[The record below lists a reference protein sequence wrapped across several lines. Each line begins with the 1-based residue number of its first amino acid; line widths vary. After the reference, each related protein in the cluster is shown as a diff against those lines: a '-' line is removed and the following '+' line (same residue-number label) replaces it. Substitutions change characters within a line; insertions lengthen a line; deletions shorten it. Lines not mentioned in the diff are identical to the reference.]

1 MATNQLDLWPV
12 MTATTT
18 TQNTPV
24 SILRDQAALLEKK
37 TDGLVIADV
46 KRRNVEVPE
55 IIYAVTKAGVKEEN
69 AQNVFA
75 YSFYLIAPALEK
87 YRYLLFWMLHPIEMY
102 PLLIRDSPEGEFKV
116 ESENEFLQVLR
127 RIFGSEKTQRVIQ
140 AMITQSNP

>member
-1 MATNQLDLWPV
+1 MATNQLDLWPA
-12 MTATTT
+12 MAATST

-24 SILRDQAALLEKK
+24 SILRNQAALLEKK
-37 TDGLVIADV
+37 TEGLVVADV

-87 YRYLLFWMLHPIEMY
+87 YRYLLFWMLHPVEMY
-102 PLLIRDSPEGEFKV
+102 PLLIRDSPEGEIKV
-116 ESENEFLQVLR
+116 ESESEFLEVLR

-140 AMITQSNP
+140 AMIAQSNS

>member
-140 AMITQSNP
+140 AMIAQSNP